1 MDMEIYRGDV
11 FYVVKGNEVGN
22 EQQGG
27 RPAVIVSNDIANKH
41 SGNVTVVFLTTKPK
55 ADLPTHTMVTT
66 TREMS
71 TALCE
76 NVTTVSK
83 ERIGNYLCSLKDEEM
98 YRIDDCLREALHLGE
113 PLPFTP
119 DAEEFKAQPLGSI
132 LPPTSPDVELVRLQT
147 ERDLYKELYMRHTG
161 LM

>member
-11 FYVVKGNEVGN
+11 FYVGKGNEVGT

-27 RPAVIVSNDIANKH
+27 RPAVIVSNDIANAH

-76 NVTTVSK
+76 NVTTVCK
-83 ERIGNYLCSLKDEEM
+83 DRLGNYLCTLKDEEM
-98 YRIDDCLREALHLGE
+98 DRIDDCLREALHLAG

-119 DAEEFKAQPLGSI
+119 DAEEFKA
-132 LPPTSPDVELVRLQT
+132 PPAEVMDVEIALIKAET

>member
-11 FYVVKGNEVGN
+11 FYVFKGDAVGS
-22 EQQGG
+22 ETHAG

-41 SGNVTVVFLTTKPK
+41 SGNVLVVYLTTKPK
-55 ADLPTHTMVTT
+55 NPLPTHTTVTT
-66 TREMS
+66 TREVS

-76 NVTTVSK
+76 NVTSISK
-83 ERIGNYLCSLKDEEM
+83 ERLGNYLCSLNDEEM
-98 YRIDDCLREALHLGE
+98 EKIDECLKDALGLE
-113 PLPFTP
+113 VKLPFAP
-119 DAEEFKAQPLGSI
+119 DAEEFKA
-132 LPPTSPDVELVRLQT
+132 PPAEVMDVEIALIKAQT

>member
-11 FYVVKGNEVGN
+11 FYVCKGNEVGT
-22 EQQGG
+22 ETYGG
-27 RPAVIVSNDIANKH
+27 RPAVIVSNDIMNKH
-41 SGNVTVVFLTTKPK
+41 SGNVLVVYLTTKPK

-76 NVTTVSK
+76 NVTCVSK
-83 ERIGNYLCSLKDEEM
+83 ERLMNYLCSLKDEEM
-98 YRIDDCLREALHLGE
+98 GRIDDCLREALHLDG

-119 DAEEFKAQPLGSI
+119 DAEEEIERPHRDI
-132 LPPTSPDVELVRLQT
+132 EIEIVRLQT
-147 ERDLYKELYMRHTG
+147 ERDLYKELYMKHVG
-161 LM
+161 MI

>member
-1 MDMEIYRGDV
+1 MDMEILRGDV
-11 FYVVKGNEVGN
+11 FYVGKGNEVGT

-27 RPAVIVSNDIANKH
+27 RPAVIVSNNIANAH

-83 ERIGNYLCSLKDEEM
+83 ERLGNYLCSLKEEEM
-98 YRIDDCLREALHLGE
+98 DRIDDCLREALHLDG

-119 DAEEFKAQPLGSI
+119 DAEEFKA
-132 LPPTSPDVELVRLQT
+132 PPAEVMDVEVALIKAQT